1 MRLIRPGI
9 LLCVVV
15 AACGKKPA
23 TTAAT
28 PAAQSAA
35 TTTPVGIPASVGRYR
50 LVETRPVN
58 GLPTDT
64 IYRFTDSTKI
74 NISVIRYA
82 VPADVKVGSDSSVW
96 LTREGAKF
104 AALQPI
110 LRQRDVIQAF
120 EIKLQKTASVQ
131 LGSVP
136 VAEHLSIVQT
146 RARYGVFNELEYLYV
161 IGGRFLKVRISEP
174 DTGASSSDSP
184 RFAREL
190 ARQVLLASR
199 R

>member
-1 MRLIRPGI
+1 MRQIRPGI
-9 LLCVVV
+9 VLCVVV
-15 AACGKKPA
+15 AACGKQPA
-23 TTAAT
+23 SSAPT
-28 PAAQSAA
+28 PIAQSVA
-35 TTTPVGIPASVGRYR
+35 TPVGIPASVGRFR

-82 VPADVKVGSDSSVW
+82 VPADVKIGSDSSVW
-96 LTREGAKF
+96 LEREGAKF
-104 AALQPI
+104 AAIQPI

-136 VAEHLSIVQT
+136 VAEHLSVVQT

-174 DTGASSSDSP
+174 ETGATKSDSP
-184 RFAREL
+184 MFAREL
-190 ARQVLLASR
+190 ARQVLLATR